1 MCEKRKIIGWL
12 RDNNRTEDE
21 SEREQLMKKLTLIA
35 DVLLISLSAGL
46 FLPNSTINMAK
57 YQSDNNKSLITE
69 KDNITPEEVMDNQIP
84 DELYDVGN
92 EDQWYISQAVRRAV
106 DKEEADNNAEIFR
119 KDDTSIVNC
128 REIKD
133 KEDNILRYI
142 YKYSDGGYCISG
154 SDIGYRSAS
163 YTQLKYEY
171 YIPTQYGIK
180 MSDESW
186 YQLDELDDLSKE
198 DCLADVSNIL
208 AELEIEVCDEPD
220 IYVIDVD
227 SQKKVKAKL
236 QLTSEL
242 DDWTKDDECY
252 CMIFKRKLDNQ
263 TMSDVA
269 FDNILKSGVPTQVKV
284 IYGKQGLIY
293 LDTSYQYDFI
303 TKEDV
308 KDKVI
313 SYDTAVNIAMT
324 KYDYV
329 SEQNIIRA
337 ELQYIPQVTGGD
349 GIDYNTRYEIAP
361 YWVIVIEIPSV
372 IGENASKNEIIFVN
386 AIDKTVYK
394 DTFSNV
400 IR

>member
-1 MCEKRKIIGWL
+1 
-12 RDNNRTEDE
+12 
-21 SEREQLMKKLTLIA
+21 MKKLTLIA

-106 DKEEADNNAEIFR
+106 DKEEADNNAELFR

-313 SYDTAVNIAMT
+313 SYDTVVNIAMT

>member
-1 MCEKRKIIGWL
+1 
-12 RDNNRTEDE
+12 
-21 SEREQLMKKLTLIA
+21 MKKLTLIA

-106 DKEEADNNAEIFR
+106 DKEEADNNAELFR

-329 SEQNIIRA
+329 SEQNIIWA

>member
-1 MCEKRKIIGWL
+1 
-12 RDNNRTEDE
+12 
-21 SEREQLMKKLTLIA
+21 MKKLTLIA

-106 DKEEADNNAEIFR
+106 DKEEADNNAELFR

-293 LDTSYQYDFI
+293 LDISYQYDFI

>member
-1 MCEKRKIIGWL
+1 
-12 RDNNRTEDE
+12 
-21 SEREQLMKKLTLIA
+21 MKKLTLIA

-46 FLPNSTINMAK
+46 FLQNSTINMAK

-106 DKEEADNNAEIFR
+106 DKEEADNNAELFR

-133 KEDNILRYI
+133 KEGNILRYI

>member
-1 MCEKRKIIGWL
+1 
-12 RDNNRTEDE
+12 
-21 SEREQLMKKLTLIA
+21 MKKLTLIA

-106 DKEEADNNAEIFR
+106 DKEEADNNAELFR

-142 YKYSDGGYCISG
+142 YKYSDDGYCISG

>member
-1 MCEKRKIIGWL
+1 
-12 RDNNRTEDE
+12 
-21 SEREQLMKKLTLIA
+21 MKKLTLIA

-106 DKEEADNNAEIFR
+106 DKEEADNNAELFR

-303 TKEDV
+303 TKEGV

>member
-1 MCEKRKIIGWL
+1 
-12 RDNNRTEDE
+12 
-21 SEREQLMKKLTLIA
+21 MKKLTLIA

-57 YQSDNNKSLITE
+57 YQSDNNMSLITE
-69 KDNITPEEVMDNQIP
+69 KDNIIPGEVMDNQIP
-84 DELYDVGN
+84 DKLYDVGN

-106 DKEEADNNAEIFR
+106 DKEEADNNAELFR

>member
-1 MCEKRKIIGWL
+1 
-12 RDNNRTEDE
+12 
-21 SEREQLMKKLTLIA
+21 MKKLTLIA

-106 DKEEADNNAEIFR
+106 DKEEADNNAELFR

-349 GIDYNTRYEIAP
+349 GIDYNTTYERAP

>member
-1 MCEKRKIIGWL
+1 
-12 RDNNRTEDE
+12 
-21 SEREQLMKKLTLIA
+21 MKKLTLIA

-106 DKEEADNNAEIFR
+106 DKEEADNNAELFR

-171 YIPTQYGIK
+171 YILTQYGIK

>member
-1 MCEKRKIIGWL
+1 
-12 RDNNRTEDE
+12 
-21 SEREQLMKKLTLIA
+21 MKKLTLIA

-106 DKEEADNNAEIFR
+106 DKEEADNNAELFR

-252 CMIFKRKLDNQ
+252 SMIFKRKLDNQ

>member
-1 MCEKRKIIGWL
+1 
-12 RDNNRTEDE
+12 
-21 SEREQLMKKLTLIA
+21 MKKLTLIA

-106 DKEEADNNAEIFR
+106 DKEEADNNAELFR

-349 GIDYNTRYEIAP
+349 GIDYNTRYEISP

>member
-1 MCEKRKIIGWL
+1 M
-12 RDNNRTEDE
+12 RDNNKTEDE
-21 SEREQLMKKLTLIA
+21 SEKEQLMKKLTLIA

-106 DKEEADNNAEIFR
+106 DKEEADNNAELFR

-313 SYDTAVNIAMT
+313 SYDIAVNIVMT

-361 YWVIVIEIPSV
+361 YWAIVIEIPSV
-372 IGENASKNEIIFVN
+372 IGENATKNEIIFVN
-386 AIDKTVYK
+386 AVDKTMYK

>member
-1 MCEKRKIIGWL
+1 
-12 RDNNRTEDE
+12 
-21 SEREQLMKKLTLIA
+21 MKKLTLIA

-106 DKEEADNNAEIFR
+106 DKEEADNNAELFR

-142 YKYSDGGYCISG
+142 YKYSDGGYCIIG

>member
-1 MCEKRKIIGWL
+1 
-12 RDNNRTEDE
+12 
-21 SEREQLMKKLTLIA
+21 MKKLTLIA

-106 DKEEADNNAEIFR
+106 DKEEADNNAELFR

-163 YTQLKYEY
+163 CTQLKYEY

>member
-1 MCEKRKIIGWL
+1 
-12 RDNNRTEDE
+12 
-21 SEREQLMKKLTLIA
+21 MKKLTLIA

-106 DKEEADNNAEIFR
+106 DKEEADNNAELFR

-293 LDTSYQYDFI
+293 LDASYQYDFI

>member
-1 MCEKRKIIGWL
+1 
-12 RDNNRTEDE
+12 
-21 SEREQLMKKLTLIA
+21 MKKLTLIA

-106 DKEEADNNAEIFR
+106 DKEEADNNAELFR

-361 YWVIVIEIPSV
+361 YWVIVIGIPSV

>member
-1 MCEKRKIIGWL
+1 
-12 RDNNRTEDE
+12 
-21 SEREQLMKKLTLIA
+21 MKKLTLIA

-92 EDQWYISQAVRRAV
+92 EDQWCISQAVRRAV
-106 DKEEADNNAEIFR
+106 DKEEADNNAELFR

-386 AIDKTVYK
+386 AVDKTMYK

>member
-1 MCEKRKIIGWL
+1 
-12 RDNNRTEDE
+12 
-21 SEREQLMKKLTLIA
+21 MKKLTLIA

-106 DKEEADNNAEIFR
+106 DKEEADNNAELFR

-142 YKYSDGGYCISG
+142 YKYSDGGCCISG

>member
-1 MCEKRKIIGWL
+1 
-12 RDNNRTEDE
+12 
-21 SEREQLMKKLTLIA
+21 MKKLTLIA

-106 DKEEADNNAEIFR
+106 DKEEADNNAELFR

-198 DCLADVSNIL
+198 DCLADVGNIL

>member
-1 MCEKRKIIGWL
+1 
-12 RDNNRTEDE
+12 
-21 SEREQLMKKLTLIA
+21 MKKLTLIA

-106 DKEEADNNAEIFR
+106 DKEEADNNAELFR

-269 FDNILKSGVPTQVKV
+269 IDNILKSGVPTQVKV

>member
-1 MCEKRKIIGWL
+1 
-12 RDNNRTEDE
+12 
-21 SEREQLMKKLTLIA
+21 MKKLTLIA

-106 DKEEADNNAEIFR
+106 DKEEADNNAELFR

-252 CMIFKRKLDNQ
+252 CMIFKGKLDNQ

>member
-1 MCEKRKIIGWL
+1 
-12 RDNNRTEDE
+12 
-21 SEREQLMKKLTLIA
+21 MKKLTLIA

-106 DKEEADNNAEIFR
+106 DKEEADNNAELFR

-133 KEDNILRYI
+133 KEHNILRYI

>member
-1 MCEKRKIIGWL
+1 
-12 RDNNRTEDE
+12 
-21 SEREQLMKKLTLIA
+21 MKKLTLIA

-106 DKEEADNNAEIFR
+106 DKEEADNNAELFR

-337 ELQYIPQVTGGD
+337 
-349 GIDYNTRYEIAP
+349 
-361 YWVIVIEIPSV
+361 
-372 IGENASKNEIIFVN
+372 
-386 AIDKTVYK
+386 
-394 DTFSNV
+394 
-400 IR
+400 

>member
-1 MCEKRKIIGWL
+1 
-12 RDNNRTEDE
+12 
-21 SEREQLMKKLTLIA
+21 MKKLTLIA

-106 DKEEADNNAEIFR
+106 DKEEADNNAELFR

-220 IYVIDVD
+220 VYVIDAD
-227 SQKKVKAKL
+227 SQKKVKDKL

-242 DDWTKDDECY
+242 DDWTKEDECY

-263 TMSDVA
+263 AMSDVA

-313 SYDTAVNIAMT
+313 SYDIAVNIVMT

-337 ELQYIPQVTGGD
+337 ELQYIPQVTGSD

-361 YWVIVIEIPSV
+361 YWAIVIEIPSV
-372 IGENASKNEIIFVN
+372 IGENATKNEIIFVN
-386 AIDKTVYK
+386 AVDKTMYK

>member
-1 MCEKRKIIGWL
+1 
-12 RDNNRTEDE
+12 
-21 SEREQLMKKLTLIA
+21 MKKLTLIA

-106 DKEEADNNAEIFR
+106 DKEEADNNAELFR

-337 ELQYIPQVTGGD
+337 ELQYIPQVTGGG

>member
-1 MCEKRKIIGWL
+1 
-12 RDNNRTEDE
+12 
-21 SEREQLMKKLTLIA
+21 MKKLTLIA

-106 DKEEADNNAEIFR
+106 DKEEADNNAELFR

-349 GIDYNTRYEIAP
+349 GIDYNTTYEIAP

>member
-1 MCEKRKIIGWL
+1 
-12 RDNNRTEDE
+12 
-21 SEREQLMKKLTLIA
+21 MKKLTLIA

-106 DKEEADNNAEIFR
+106 DKEEADNNAELFR

-313 SYDTAVNIAMT
+313 SYDIAVNIVMT

-361 YWVIVIEIPSV
+361 YWAIVIEIPSV
-372 IGENASKNEIIFVN
+372 IGENATKNEIIFVN
-386 AIDKTVYK
+386 AVDKTMYK

>member
-1 MCEKRKIIGWL
+1 
-12 RDNNRTEDE
+12 
-21 SEREQLMKKLTLIA
+21 MKKLTLIA

-106 DKEEADNNAEIFR
+106 DKEEADNNAELFR

-361 YWVIVIEIPSV
+361 YWVIVIEISSV

>member
-1 MCEKRKIIGWL
+1 
-12 RDNNRTEDE
+12 
-21 SEREQLMKKLTLIA
+21 MKKLTLIA

-106 DKEEADNNAEIFR
+106 DKEEADNNAELFR

-198 DCLADVSNIL
+198 DCLADVSNIID
-208 AELEIEVCDEPD
+208 ELEIEVCDEPD
-220 IYVIDVD
+220 VYVIDAD
-227 SQKKVKAKL
+227 SQKKVKDKL

-242 DDWTKDDECY
+242 DDWTKEDECY

-263 TMSDVA
+263 AMSDVA

-313 SYDTAVNIAMT
+313 SYDIAVNIVMT

-337 ELQYIPQVTGGD
+337 ELQYIPQVTGSD

-361 YWVIVIEIPSV
+361 YWAIVIEIPSV
-372 IGENASKNEIIFVN
+372 IGENATKNEIIFVN
-386 AIDKTVYK
+386 AVDKTMYK

>member
-1 MCEKRKIIGWL
+1 
-12 RDNNRTEDE
+12 
-21 SEREQLMKKLTLIA
+21 MKKLTLIA

-106 DKEEADNNAEIFR
+106 DKEEADNNAELFR

-252 CMIFKRKLDNQ
+252 CMIFKIKLDNQ

>member
-57 YQSDNNKSLITE
+57 YQSDNNMSLITE
-69 KDNITPEEVMDNQIP
+69 KDNIIPGEVMDNQIP
-84 DELYDVGN
+84 DKLYDVGN

-106 DKEEADNNAEIFR
+106 DKEEADNNAELFR

>member
-1 MCEKRKIIGWL
+1 
-12 RDNNRTEDE
+12 
-21 SEREQLMKKLTLIA
+21 MKKLTLIA

-106 DKEEADNNAEIFR
+106 DKEEADNNAELFR

-198 DCLADVSNIL
+198 YCLADVSNIL

>member
-21 SEREQLMKKLTLIA
+21 SEKEQLMKKLTLIA

-106 DKEEADNNAEIFR
+106 DKEEADNNAELFR

>member
-1 MCEKRKIIGWL
+1 
-12 RDNNRTEDE
+12 
-21 SEREQLMKKLTLIA
+21 MKKLTLIA

-106 DKEEADNNAEIFR
+106 DKEEADNNAELFR

-337 ELQYIPQVTGGD
+337 ELQYIPQVTGSD

-361 YWVIVIEIPSV
+361 YWAIVIEIPSV